1 MNQQFYKASG
11 MFLMCSISTN
21 LKYSTTLMYLLRVI
35 YLLLSKQ
42 TLRAR
47 DQTRNKMKLIRA
59 GNKFEQSRGTTLLE
73 KD

>member
-1 MNQQFYKASG
+1 
-11 MFLMCSISTN
+11 
-21 LKYSTTLMYLLRVI
+21 MYLLRVI

-73 KD
+73 KDW